1 MDSANSQYYVLIAG
15 RWFTSTTLQ
24 NRSWSFVSGTELPVG
39 FPQFPS
45 YSPKASV
52 LVSIPGTPQA
62 KEALVANSIPQ
73 TAAIKINAVSL
84 TLSMTA
90 RPIFSRLGL
99 RAL

>member
-1 MDSANSQYYVLIAG
+1 
-15 RWFTSTTLQ
+15 
-24 NRSWSFVSGTELPVG
+24 LPAG
-39 FPQFPS
+39 FPQIPS

-84 TLSMTA
+84 HVEYDGA
-90 RPIFSRLGL
+90 PNFQPIGL
-99 RAL
+99 ESALTRA